1 MDYQV
6 KAFNKK
12 RLIEKNK
19 IGMVNDFSSM
29 KNRVQ
34 AGQKSFMLK
43 HFSSNQPSIGLQR
56 NNTQVVHSTTE
67 TEDFTPTGINH
78 NTPQKVMF
86 LKKNP
91 AINKSLKAPESN

>member
-12 RLIEKNK
+12 RLMEKNK
-19 IGMVNDFSSM
+19 MGMVNDFSSM

-43 HFSSNQPSIGLQR
+43 HFSSN
-56 NNTQVVHSTTE
+56 
-67 TEDFTPTGINH
+67 
-78 NTPQKVMF
+78 
-86 LKKNP
+86 
-91 AINKSLKAPESN
+91 